1 MTLDKA
7 KELLAIQADFGGF
20 YNGNAAKLILS
31 EVQKEHWQAAVDQL
45 IRDLHLDTIFDLK
58 PGTHFDVGLAK

>member
-1 MTLDKA
+1 MTLDKT

-20 YNGNAAKLILS
+20 YNDNAAKLILS

>member
-7 KELLAIQADFGGF
+7 RALLAIQADFGDF

-31 EVQKEHWQAAVDQL
+31 KVQIEHGQA
-45 IRDLHLDTIFDLK
+45 RSTN
-58 PGTHFDVGLAK
+58 